1 MARTRSDVFRDKIRR
16 AKAKDESLQAML
28 EQHRRFTRDLL
39 LTAYEAG
46 LTQTDLAL
54 EWGTSQ
60 SRMRERLTRATV
72 EKGGET

>member
-16 AKAKDESLQAML
+16 AKAKDEGLQAML

-60 SRMRERLTRATV
+60 SRMRERLTRAKV
-72 EKGGET
+72 EKGG

>member
-16 AKAKDESLQAML
+16 AKAKDESLQARL

-60 SRMRERLTRATV
+60 SRMRERLTRAKV
-72 EKGGET
+72 EKGG

>member
-39 LTAYEAG
+39 LIAYEAG

-60 SRMRERLTRATV
+60 SRMRERLNRAKV
-72 EKGGET
+72 EKGG

>member
-60 SRMRERLTRATV
+60 SRMRERLNRAKV
-72 EKGGET
+72 EKGG

>member
-28 EQHRRFTRDLL
+28 EQHRSFTRELL

-60 SRMRERLTRATV
+60 SRMRERLTRAKV
-72 EKGGET
+72 EKGG

>member
-60 SRMRERLTRATV
+60 SRMRERLTRAKV
-72 EKGGET
+72 EKGG

>member
-16 AKAKDESLQAML
+16 AKAMDESLQAML

-60 SRMRERLTRATV
+60 SRMRERLTRAKV
-72 EKGGET
+72 EKGG

>member
-39 LTAYEAG
+39 LTAYDAG

-60 SRMRERLTRATV
+60 SRMRERLTRAKV
-72 EKGGET
+72 EKGG

>member
-39 LTAYEAG
+39 LTAYESG

-60 SRMRERLTRATV
+60 SRMRERLTRAKV
-72 EKGGET
+72 EKGG